1 MRPWPT
7 AACAKRRDGDAAAG
21 ARVSIAG
28 RGRRRAAVAVLL
40 LAAWGGGLTLL
51 VRREFFQG
59 RAERLAEAALR
70 LSPGATYFAVEQNG
84 TRIGFASTTIDT
96 VSLGIE
102 VTDYFVADLPVAG
115 QVHRASARSVVLL
128 SRALALR
135 TFDVQAEAAQTPM
148 RVVGRTEGD
157 SVVIFAM
164 DVPGQPADTQRVAVR
179 GPVLVPTLAPLAVA
193 LGETPKV
200 GKTYRLPTFD
210 PQQMQSRDVALTVKA
225 ESLFVVDDSARF
237 DPAAKRWTSALTDT
251 VRAWHVVGAEGVGFN
266 GWVDAQGRV
275 VLATQAAGITLRRM
289 AYELAFENWR
299 IARDAAAAANGGA
312 QRDIME
318 SSAISAGV
326 DLGRGALQR
335 LRVRLSGVQ
344 LAGYDLDGGRQAL
357 RGDTLTIERRP
368 VPATTYSLTTRA
380 PEFMARFKPELSA
393 EPLLQSNDIAIV
405 QQAIAATGL
414 ERDAR
419 KVAEKLNRWVY
430 DSLKKEVT
438 FSVPNALQVLRA
450 RRGDCNE
457 HTQLYVALARAVGI
471 PARIATGLAFVRGKF
486 YYHAWP
492 EVWLGEWVAVDPTF
506 GQFPADAAHLRFV
519 VGGLNKQAEL
529 LRLIGNLKIQTL
541 PTP

>member
-1 MRPWPT
+1 M
-7 AACAKRRDGDAAAG
+7 
-21 ARVSIAG
+21 SISG
-28 RGRRRAAVAVLL
+28 RGRRRQATALL
-40 LAAWGGGLTLL
+40 LLGAWGGGLSLL

-59 RAERLAEAALR
+59 RAERLVEAALR
-70 LSPGATYFAVEQNG
+70 LSPGATFFAVEQNG

-96 VSLGIE
+96 VPQGIE

-115 QVHRASARSVVLL
+115 QSQRASARSVVLL
-128 SRALALR
+128 SRGLALR

-164 DVPGQPADTQRVAVR
+164 DVPGQSADTQRVPVR

-210 PQQMQSRDVALTVKA
+210 PQQLQSRNVALTVQA

-237 DPAAKRWTSALTDT
+237 EPTAKRWTSALTDT
-251 VRAWHVVGAEGVGFN
+251 VRAWHVVGVEGAGFN

-299 IARDAAAAANGGA
+299 IARDAVAAAGSGA
-312 QRDIME
+312 QRNILE

-326 DLGRGALQR
+326 SLGRGTLPR
-335 LRVRLSGVQ
+335 LRVLLSGVR
-344 LAGYDLDGGRQAL
+344 LDGYDLDGGRQSL
-357 RGDTLTIERRP
+357 RGDTLVIERRAVP
-368 VPATTYSLTTRA
+368 VTTYSLTTRA
-380 PEFMARFKPELSA
+380 PEFMARFKAELGA
-393 EPLLQSNDIAIV
+393 EPLLQSTDIAIV
-405 QQAIAATGL
+405 QKAIAVTGL

-419 KVAEKLNRWVY
+419 KVAEKLNRWVF
-430 DSLKKEVT
+430 DSLRKEVT
-438 FSVPNALQVLRA
+438 FSVPNAVQVLRA

-457 HTQLYVALARAVGI
+457 HTQLYVALSRAVGI

-486 YYHAWP
+486 YYNAWP
-492 EVWLGEWVAVDPTF
+492 EIWLGEWVAVDPTF

-519 VGGLNKQAEL
+519 IGGLNKQAEL
-529 LRLIGNLKIQTL
+529 LRLIGNLEIETVDGRR
-541 PTP
+541 

>member
-1 MRPWPT
+1 MN
-7 AACAKRRDGDAAAG
+7 
-21 ARVSIAG
+21 IAG
-28 RGRRRAAVAVLL
+28 RGRRRTTIALLL
-40 LAAWGGGLTLL
+40 LAAWGGGLSLL

-70 LSPGATYFAVEQNG
+70 LSPGATYYAVEQG
-84 TRIGFASTTIDT
+84 GARIGFASTSIDT
-96 VSLGIE
+96 VALGIE
-102 VTDYFVADLPVAG
+102 VTDYFVADLAVAG

-135 TFDVQAEAAQTPM
+135 TFDVQAEAAQTPL

-164 DVPGQPADTQRVAVR
+164 DVPGQPADTQRVAVG
-179 GPVLVPTLAPLAVA
+179 GPVLVPMLAPLAVA

-210 PQQMQSRDVALTVKA
+210 PQQMQARDVALTVRA

-237 DPAAKRWTSALTDT
+237 DPIIRRWKSALTDT

-299 IARDAAAAANGGA
+299 IARDAAAAAATAGGA
-312 QRDIME
+312 ARDIME

-326 DLGRGALQR
+326 DLGRGALRR

-344 LAGYDLDGGRQAL
+344 LAGYDLDGGRQSL
-357 RGDTLTIERRP
+357 RGDTLSIERRP
-368 VPATTYSLTTRA
+368 VPAASYSLSARPPGFTTRFRA
-380 PEFMARFKPELSA
+380 ELSA
-393 EPLLQSNDIAIV
+393 EPLLQSTDIAIV
-405 QQAIAATGL
+405 QKAIAVTGL

-419 KVAEKLNRWVY
+419 TVAERLNRWVY

-438 FSVPNALQVLRA
+438 FSVPNALQVLRT

-471 PARIATGLAFVRGKF
+471 PARIATGLAYVRGKF

-519 VGGLNKQAEL
+519 IGGLNKQAEL
-529 LRLIGNLKIQTL
+529 LRLIGNLEIQTL